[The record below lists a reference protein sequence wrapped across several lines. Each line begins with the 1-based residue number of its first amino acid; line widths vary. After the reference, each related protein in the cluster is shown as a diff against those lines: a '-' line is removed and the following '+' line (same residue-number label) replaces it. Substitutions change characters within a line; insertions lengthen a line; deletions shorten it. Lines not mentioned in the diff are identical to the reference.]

1 MAPKG
6 LGRPKNQIHTLYK
19 KVTGQG
25 HAANNPHFECIGCDA
40 DVLGKELSKLCAHST
55 HCTYLTDEQREL
67 AGTCFEELAKKTA
80 VSKLQEEEAASDS
93 SGSGTSTRSSKR
105 KKSNLG
111 GPLDSH
117 VDRVRLS

>member
-67 AGTCFEELAKKTA
+67 AGTCFTRAL
-80 VSKLQEEEAASDS
+80 
-93 SGSGTSTRSSKR
+93 TSAWTRSWMTT
-105 KKSNLG
+105 LLMICW
-111 GPLDSH
+111 P
-117 VDRVRLS
+117 VDCWLWI